1 MQHVAMNVEDCVG
14 LQVIHRIMTPLGPEA
29 GENNQFKFVRGL
41 SGIVSLF
48 LCESSAQEEN

>member
-1 MQHVAMNVEDCVG
+1 
-14 LQVIHRIMTPLGPEA
+14 MTPLGPEA
-29 GENNQFKFVRGL
+29 GENNPFKFVRGL